1 MFSAC
6 VIDFKGNWDDHFLLI
21 EFANI
26 SSYHSSIDMDPFE
39 SLYGRRCISLI
50 GWFEVGKVVLIGPEL
65 VYKAIEKVRLI
76 REMLRMAQSRQN
88 SYVDVRR

>member
-39 SLYGRRCISLI
+39 SLYGRRYRSLI
-50 GWFEVGKVVLIGPEL
+50 G
-65 VYKAIEKVRLI
+65 
-76 REMLRMAQSRQN
+76 
-88 SYVDVRR
+88 